1 MEKHRT
7 TCVSSE
13 IDDGANAKAS
23 CAVPVGAYERMCAA
37 LYAYRF
43 GTIGFLDL
51 LTRFEEILGIEP
63 PQSPVQHARNRK
75 E

>member
-1 MEKHRT
+1 MQCQVPDKIDT
-7 TCVSSE
+7 TIRE
-13 IDDGANAKAS
+13 HKEL
-23 CAVPVGAYERMCAA
+23 YEADA

-43 GTIGFLDL
+43 GIIGFLDL

-63 PQSPVQHARNRK
+63 PQSTIQHAHDRK

>member
-1 MEKHRT
+1 MEKQNTINVLPEADNTPPHA
-7 TCVSSE
+7 VSIE
-13 IDDGANAKAS
+13 
-23 CAVPVGAYERMCAA
+23 AYERMCAA

-43 GTIGFLDL
+43 GTISFLDL

-63 PQSPVQHARNRK
+63 PQSAMHHADDTK